1 MKGWLR
7 HISGGGRNLLHLI
20 QTTIMGK
27 EIAYIAK
34 RYRNG
39 KFSTDKA
46 WKRLQIAPS
55 YRWKRM
61 RIAAALASVIVLSA
75 TAAMV
80 WRNHNLSLDPQT
92 KETVQPI
99 QNPKTIVRVIDF
111 EDTPLPTVISK
122 IKEMYGVEVVNV
134 PENAGDYRI
143 SLRYEGNAVDL
154 VSTINEIL
162 ETQMSVKE

>member
-1 MKGWLR
+1 ME
-7 HISGGGRNLLHLI
+7 
-20 QTTIMGK
+20 K
-27 EIAYIAK
+27 EITYIVK
-34 RYRNG
+34 KYREG
-39 KFSTDKA
+39 KFSTDRA

-55 YRWKRM
+55 YKWKRM
-61 RIAAALASVIVLSA
+61 RIAAAVAYVIVLSA

-80 WRNHNLSLDPQT
+80 WYNHNISLDLHT
-92 KETVQPI
+92 KETVQSI

-122 IKEMYGVEVVNV
+122 IRDIYDVDVVNV
-134 PENAGDYRI
+134 PKNAGDYRI
-143 SLRYEGNAVDL
+143 SLHYEGNAVDL